1 MKTYIMCSG
10 GKDSV
15 ATCIL
20 AKEHN
25 IQVDAVVFSEFMFS
39 IKDNI
44 PAEHPIQYE
53 WKHKVLIPKLK
64 EMGFDVVIVSPNT
77 DYITLFNRKI
87 RFSKIANRNGKLCG
101 FPIAKSCYIKNY
113 CKQIPLDKWSKKQGE
128 FVKIIG
134 YAVDE
139 TERIGRMKKH
149 PNQRSLLYEYNI
161 TEKEAYNICVCNNL
175 LSPIYELDVR
185 DGCWFCPNKPIKFF
199 AQFKKDYSN
208 YWSRLKELSLLPNQ
222 IKDRF
227 KYDLSF
233 AQVEKQIQEINGQV
247 NMFDLIEEIKQ

>member
-1 MKTYIMCSG
+1 MCSG

-20 AKEHN
+20 AKEYN
-25 IQVDAVVFSEFMFS
+25 IHVDAVVFSEFMFS

-53 WKHKVLIPKLK
+53 WKHKVLIPRLK
-64 EMGFDVVIVSPNT
+64 EMGFEVVVVSPNC
-77 DYITLFNRKI
+77 DYISLFNSITR
-87 RFSKIANRNGKLCG
+87 RSPVPNRNGKPRG
-101 FPIAKSCYIKNY
+101 FPIVKLCHIKNY
-113 CKQIPLDKWSKKQGE
+113 CKTIPLDKWSKKQGE
-128 FVKIIG
+128 FVKFIG

-139 TERIGRMKKH
+139 TERIERMKKY

-161 TEKEAYNICVCNNL
+161 TEKEAYNICVDNNL
-175 LSPIYELDVR
+175 LSPIYKLGTR
-185 DGCWFCPNKPIKFF
+185 DGCWFCPNKPVKFF
-199 AQFKKDYSN
+199 AQFKKNYPN

-222 IKDRF
+222 INDKF

-247 NMFDLIEEIKQ
+247 NMFDLLEEEKE